1 MPKSPPCPDA
11 SDAFAE
17 KGLTHKVHRQARWQ
31 CTSGVHK
38 CSTNVGVA
46 WTEDPPIL
54 PIKMSLFMRSGIPD
68 LCIPGAHARHSFRTL
83 HRWCIC
89 YVVPFLTAN
98 TGESRRIHLTLGSN
112 RGTKTID
119 GFPLSTY
126 KRNRNFYKGTFP
138 QTPIRLGGRALTCSN
153 DKESLR
159 NCHAAKSRSSD
170 GICSMRSADLPAAV
184 NRNDAKTRHWYRNC
198 DMPTNWQCGNCVAL
212 TFRTQKEH
220 ALV

>member
-1 MPKSPPCPDA
+1 
-11 SDAFAE
+11 
-17 KGLTHKVHRQARWQ
+17 
-31 CTSGVHK
+31 
-38 CSTNVGVA
+38 
-46 WTEDPPIL
+46 
-54 PIKMSLFMRSGIPD
+54 MSLFRRSGIPD

-83 HRWCIC
+83 HRWRIC
-89 YVVPFLTAN
+89 YVVAFLTAN

-138 QTPIRLGGRALTCSN
+138 QTLIRLGGPALTCSN
-153 DKESLR
+153 GKESLR
-159 NCHAAKSRSSD
+159 NCHTARVGRATV
-170 GICSMRSADLPAAV
+170 GVCICSISWVRLRSADLPAAV
-184 NRNDAKTRHWYRNC
+184 SRNDAKTRHWYRNC